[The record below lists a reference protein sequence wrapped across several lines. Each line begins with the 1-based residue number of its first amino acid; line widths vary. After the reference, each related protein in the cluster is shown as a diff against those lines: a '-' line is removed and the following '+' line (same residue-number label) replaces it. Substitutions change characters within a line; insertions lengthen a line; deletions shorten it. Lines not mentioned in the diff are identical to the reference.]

1 MGWEQAINSTVSQ
14 PISATNFLSF
24 STDRKKN
31 EALVKSYD
39 LKQGIY
45 ESVEDYNKRMAE
57 FRAQLAKK
65 IREENT
71 TTAEKKYND
80 ILGLYLAQTKD
91 PSKMEQGLGQLKSLF
106 RFANFNN
113 LDNTFDEKLYLAKQ
127 QLALTENRLSKIK
140 NGQEDD
146 SRSTSNPMLYSG
158 EFQNLGER
166 DFLS

>member
-1 MGWEQAINSTVSQ
+1 MTILFTPFTS
-14 PISATNFLSF
+14 PITSSASF
-24 STDRKKN
+24 FTFGTDRKKL
-31 EALVKSYD
+31 EALANTYD

-57 FRAQLAKK
+57 FRARLAKQ

-80 ILGLYLAQTKD
+80 ILSLYLAQTKD
-91 PSKMEQGLGQLKSLF
+91 PAKMEQGIGQLQSLF

-113 LDNTFDEKLYLAKQ
+113 IDKSFDEKLYLAKQ
-127 QLALTENRLSKIK
+127 QMALTENRLSRLK
-140 NGQEDD
+140 NGQEDNT
-146 SRSTSNPMLYSG
+146 RSTSNPMLYSG

>member
-1 MGWEQAINSTVSQ
+1 MGGEHAIKAAASQ
-14 PISATNFLSF
+14 PISNINFLS
-24 STDRKKN
+24 SSMDRKKY
-31 EALVKSYD
+31 EALLSAYD

-57 FRAQLAKK
+57 FRMQLAKQ

-80 ILGLYLAQTKD
+80 ILSLYLAQTKD
-91 PSKMEQGLGQLKSLF
+91 PAKMEQGLSQLQSLF

-113 LDNTFDEKLYLAKQ
+113 INNSFDEKLYLAKQ
-127 QLALTENRLSKIK
+127 QMALTENRLSRLK
-140 NGQEDD
+140 NGKEDD
-146 SRSTSNPMLYSG
+146 TRTTSNPMLYSG
-158 EFQNLGER
+158 EFQPPGER

>member
-1 MGWEQAINSTVSQ
+1 MSWEQAIGSTVSQ
-14 PISATNFLSF
+14 PISSASFLTF
-24 STDRKKN
+24 NTDRKKL
-31 EALVKSYD
+31 EALANTYD

-57 FRAQLAKK
+57 FRARLAKQ

-80 ILGLYLAQTKD
+80 ILSLYLAQTKD
-91 PSKMEQGLGQLKSLF
+91 PSKMEQGIGQLQSLF

-113 LDNTFDEKLYLAKQ
+113 IDKSFDEKLYLAKQ
-127 QLALTENRLSKIK
+127 QMALTENRLSRLK
-140 NGQEDD
+140 NGQEDNT
-146 SRSTSNPMLYSG
+146 RSTSNPMLYDGS
-158 EFQNLGER
+158 FQNLGER